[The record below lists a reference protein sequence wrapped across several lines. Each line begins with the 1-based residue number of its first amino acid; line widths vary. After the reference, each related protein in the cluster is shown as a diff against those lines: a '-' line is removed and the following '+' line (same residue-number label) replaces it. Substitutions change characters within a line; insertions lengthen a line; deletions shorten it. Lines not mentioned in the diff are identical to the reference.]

1 MRTIS
6 NIVVD
11 IETIP
16 GLDKPGPD
24 DISVPANY
32 KNPEVIEKYRTD
44 PDRINELWIKQSLD
58 FIRGRIHTIAWKI
71 NDEPTQSIWHD
82 GTDEEGLLKRF
93 EQALLDTFKEHYGN
107 DTMYGV
113 TWVGHNIKRFDA
125 PFIWLRARKY
135 KCEKLIKMLGES
147 PRDVKMEDT
156 MLWCNFN
163 SYRDYVSLDAACKLF
178 GLPGKGEMDGSQVF
192 KYWQAGKNEEIG
204 MYGAGDVGR
213 TYNLARALGIIIPM
227 DE

>member
-1 MRTIS
+1 M
-6 NIVVD
+6 
-11 IETIP
+11 
-16 GLDKPGPD
+16 
-24 DISVPANY
+24 
-32 KNPEVIEKYRTD
+32 
-44 PDRINELWIKQSLD
+44 
-58 FIRGRIHTIAWKI
+58 
-71 NDEPTQSIWHD
+71 
-82 GTDEEGLLKRF
+82 
-93 EQALLDTFKEHYGN
+93 
-107 DTMYGV
+107 
-113 TWVGHNIKRFDA
+113 

-156 MLWCNFN
+156 MLWANFN

-178 GLPGKGEMDGSQVF
+178 GLPGKGDMDGSKVF

-213 TYNLARALGIIIPM
+213 TYNLAVALGIIIPM

>member
-1 MRTIS
+1 M
-6 NIVVD
+6 
-11 IETIP
+11 
-16 GLDKPGPD
+16 
-24 DISVPANY
+24 
-32 KNPEVIEKYRTD
+32 
-44 PDRINELWIKQSLD
+44 
-58 FIRGRIHTIAWKI
+58 
-71 NDEPTQSIWHD
+71 
-82 GTDEEGLLKRF
+82 
-93 EQALLDTFKEHYGN
+93 
-107 DTMYGV
+107 
-113 TWVGHNIKRFDA
+113 

-156 MLWCNFN
+156 MLWANFN

-213 TYNLARALGIIIPM
+213 TYNLTASIMMGTMNQAILDGQPDTSKIQIKEGEMKAKPGIPACTRGGEGS
-227 DE
+227 DR